1 MASALYTPPIVI
13 APGGTEATLTRAPK
27 LGAGRAYAWMALAAA
42 LFATMNFLARLSS
55 GHAHWSQVACVR
67 AAVGAVVAFSV
78 ARARGTPAFVA
89 TTRLMWQRSILGTIS
104 MGCTFYAL
112 GRRELPLGD
121 TVTLFNL
128 TPIVLALVAPVFLK
142 ERSGRGVWAAIL
154 VAASGVVLIVRP
166 TFLFGG
172 THALGE
178 AALVPALVALTAA
191 VFSAFAMMS
200 LRRVSAGL
208 NAEAI
213 VVHFSLTGAVA
224 LGLIAL
230 ASGAPLPST
239 TDALP
244 MLGAGLC
251 AGFAQLA
258 MTRAYAME
266 QATRVSG
273 VGYLAVPISALLGAA
288 LLHEWPTR
296 WALLGMALV
305 VAGGVLITRRAR

>member
-1 MASALYTPPIVI
+1 MTLPAATSVTPRPDL
-13 APGGTEATLTRAPK
+13 A
-27 LGAGRAYAWMALAAA
+27 AGRAYAWMAAAA
-42 LFATMNFLARLSS
+42 TLFATMNFLARLSS

-67 AAVGAVVAFSV
+67 ATIGAAVAYAV
-78 ARARGTPAFVA
+78 ARARGKAAFVPA
-89 TTRLMWQRSILGTIS
+89 TRLMWQRSLLGTVA

-128 TPIVLALVAPVFLK
+128 TPIVLAVVAPIFLK
-142 ERSGRGVWAAIL
+142 ERSGPGVWMAIV
-154 VAASGVVLIVRP
+154 VAAAGVVLIVRP

-178 AALVPALVALTAA
+178 EAVVPAAVALIAA

-208 NAEAI
+208 NPEAI
-213 VVHFSLTGAVA
+213 VVHFSLTGATA
-224 LGLIAL
+224 LGLVAV
-230 ASGAPLPST
+230 ASRAPLPSA

-258 MTRAYAME
+258 MTRAYAMQ

-288 LLHEWPTR
+288 LLHEWPTKL
-296 WALLGMALV
+296 ALVGMALV
-305 VAGGVLITRRAR
+305 VAGGVLITRRGA

>member
-1 MASALYTPPIVI
+1 
-13 APGGTEATLTRAPK
+13 
-27 LGAGRAYAWMALAAA
+27 MALAAA

-67 AAVGAVVAFSV
+67 AGIGAAVAYLV
-78 ARARGTPAFVA
+78 ARARGNAPFIP
-89 TTRLMWQRSILGTIS
+89 TTRLMWERSILGTVA

-128 TPIVLALVAPVFLK
+128 TPVFLALVAPVFLK
-142 ERSGRGVWAAIL
+142 ERSGPRVWAAIL
-154 VAASGVVLIVRP
+154 VAAAGVVLIVRP

-172 THALGE
+172 AHALGGE
-178 AALVPALVALTAA
+178 ALVPATVAVVAA
-191 VFSAFAMMS
+191 VFAAFAMIS
-200 LRRVSAGL
+200 LRRASTGH

-213 VVHFSLTGAVA
+213 VVHFSLTGTVA
-224 LGLIAL
+224 LGLVAL
-230 ASGAPLPST
+230 ASRAPLPSA
-239 TDALP
+239 TDTLP
-244 MLGAGLC
+244 LLGAGLC

-258 MTRAYAME
+258 MTRAYSMQ

-288 LLHEWPTR
+288 LLHEWPTKL
-296 WALLGMALV
+296 AMAGMALV
-305 VAGGVLITRRAR
+305 VAGGVLITAHD

>member
-1 MASALYTPPIVI
+1 
-13 APGGTEATLTRAPK
+13 
-27 LGAGRAYAWMALAAA
+27 MALAAT
-42 LFATMNFLARLSS
+42 LFATMNFLARLAS
-55 GHAHWSQVACVR
+55 GHAHWTLVACVR
-67 AAVGAVVAFSV
+67 ATIGAAIGFAV
-78 ARARGTPAFVA
+78 ARARGKAAFVP
-89 TTRLMWQRSILGTIS
+89 TTRLMWQRSVLGTIA

-121 TVTLFNL
+121 TATLLNL
-128 TPIVLALVAPVFLK
+128 TPIVLALVAPLFLK
-142 ERSGRGVWAAIL
+142 EQSSRQVWVAIL
-154 VAASGVVLIVRP
+154 VAAAGVVLIVRP

-172 THALGE
+172 THALGD
-178 AALVPALVALTAA
+178 AAIVPAVVAVVAS

-224 LGLIAL
+224 LGLVAL
-230 ASGAPLPST
+230 AARAPLPSV

-244 MLGAGLC
+244 LLGAGVC

-258 MTRAYAME
+258 MTRAYAM
-266 QATRVSG
+266 QHATRVSG

-288 LLHEWPTR
+288 WLHEWPAKL
-296 WALLGMALV
+296 ALLGMALV
-305 VAGGVLITRRAR
+305 VAGGLLITRRE